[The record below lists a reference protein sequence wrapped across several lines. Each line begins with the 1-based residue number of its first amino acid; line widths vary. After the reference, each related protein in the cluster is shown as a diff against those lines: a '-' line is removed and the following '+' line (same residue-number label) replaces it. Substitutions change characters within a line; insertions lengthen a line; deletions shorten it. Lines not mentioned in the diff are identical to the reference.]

1 MTLQG
6 YTQKMR
12 LLNSPNV
19 TKILFRDKVIWQG
32 KKKDLHL
39 KEGNTEYK
47 KTMFRIVWMV
57 HYILKYASLGTQ
69 RFTDYPQIVVNNNFN
84 YFSWQKSIHSTR
96 KFKTKLR
103 TFPCSS
109 LVSQI
114 NLRRI
119 GPGVPALWSDKQTD
133 TQTEI
138 RTFGYIDID
147 IDIDT

>member
-1 MTLQG
+1 MWRRFENTLPRQ
-6 YTQKMR
+6 TNLAR
-12 LLNSPNV
+12 
-19 TKILFRDKVIWQG
+19 
-32 KKKDLHL
+32 
-39 KEGNTEYK
+39 KEKRFTSKGISEYK
-47 KTMFRIVWMV
+47 KTMLRIVWMV

-147 IDIDT
+147 IDIDIDT

>member
-1 MTLQG
+1 MWRRFENTFPRQSNLARKEKRF
-6 YTQKMR
+6 T
-12 LLNSPNV
+12 S
-19 TKILFRDKVIWQG
+19 
-32 KKKDLHL
+32 
-39 KEGNTEYK
+39 EGNTEYK
-47 KTMFRIVWMV
+47 KTLFRIVWMV
-57 HYILKYASLGTQ
+57 HFILKYASLGTQ

-84 YFSWQKSIHSTR
+84 YFSWQMSIHSTR